1 MQRCLLALAGCSA
14 FLPRAPRIV
23 RPQPELRESAGD
35 DFLLDLFAEADER
48 VVDDTPDRPPRN
60 YDQPY
65 AEHDYERA
73 QDDDGA
79 SVDEAAVDALLAER
93 VQMKRR
99 RLFDEADAIRDE
111 LQRVHGV
118 SVWDRERVWR
128 TGRGGGR
135 NQRQRGP
142 PRSLPACGHDYECG
156 NSDSSQ
162 SGMSVDEIDAILAER
177 LQCKF
182 RRDFQRADALQ
193 EELFSMGVRVH
204 DGLKLWRDDGGGFG
218 DEMGRN
224 AKAGRQRNS
233 RQDRATYTMDAD
245 SDEVDDEEKLEIEK
259 LVAQRLEAKFDRD
272 YATADQIREQLQ
284 NDFDVKVDDRK
295 RKWSVGDKPFQGAPD
310 LNAPYTRRGG
320 GEVED
325 VAKVEELVE
334 ERADAKAR
342 RDYAAAD
349 AIRDQLNAMGISV
362 DDRSR
367 EWRVADAPYARARGD
382 SADVDVATIE
392 ELVNE
397 RSRAKLAAEYDT
409 ADSIRDR
416 LRNEFGVSVDDRVRE
431 WVVDGAPSAPAPVA
445 DEPFVVVDVPAE
457 AAPVAEAPAA
467 TEAAPAA
474 AEAAP
479 AAQSEAELSALT
491 VPALKDLCRAAG
503 LKVGGKKAELVERIL
518 SGSN

>member
-1 MQRCLLALAGCSA
+1 MQRLLKLLAIAGCSG
-14 FLPRAPRIV
+14 FLPRAPRIT
-23 RPQPELRESAGD
+23 PPKLRESAGD

-79 SVDEAAVDALLAER
+79 SVDVAAVDALLAER

-193 EELFSMGVRVH
+193 EELFSTGPR
-204 DGLKLWRDDGGGFG
+204 
-218 DEMGRN
+218 EN
-224 AKAGRQRNS
+224 
-233 RQDRATYTMDAD
+233 
-245 SDEVDDEEKLEIEK
+245 
-259 LVAQRLEAKFDRD
+259 
-272 YATADQIREQLQ
+272 QI
-284 NDFDVKVDDRK
+284 
-295 RKWSVGDKPFQGAPD
+295 SAPCSIST
-310 LNAPYTRRGG
+310 PSTRRHPLY
-320 GEVED
+320 
-325 VAKVEELVE
+325 AI
-334 ERADAKAR
+334 DAT
-342 RDYAAAD
+342 
-349 AIRDQLNAMGISV
+349 S
-362 DDRSR
+362 S
-367 EWRVADAPYARARGD
+367 P
-382 SADVDVATIE
+382 
-392 ELVNE
+392 
-397 RSRAKLAAEYDT
+397 
-409 ADSIRDR
+409 
-416 LRNEFGVSVDDRVRE
+416 
-431 WVVDGAPSAPAPVA
+431 
-445 DEPFVVVDVPAE
+445 
-457 AAPVAEAPAA
+457 
-467 TEAAPAA
+467 
-474 AEAAP
+474 
-479 AAQSEAELSALT
+479 
-491 VPALKDLCRAAG
+491 
-503 LKVGGKKAELVERIL
+503 
-518 SGSN
+518 

>member
-1 MQRCLLALAGCSA
+1 MQRCLKLLALARCGG
-14 FLPRAPRIV
+14 FLLPRGPRIT
-23 RPQPELRESAGD
+23 PAKLRESAGD
-35 DFLLDLFAEADER
+35 DFLESLFEEADQR
-48 VVDDTPDRPPRN
+48 VIDDTPDRPPRN
-60 YDQPY
+60 YDQIY

-73 QDDDGA
+73 QDDDGS
-79 SVDEAAVDALLAER
+79 SVDVAAVDALLAER

-156 NSDSSQ
+156 NSDASQ
-162 SGMSVDEIDAILAER
+162 SGMGVDEIDAILAER

-224 AKAGRQRNS
+224 NKPGRQRNS
-233 RQDRATYTMDAD
+233 RSDRATYTMDPD
-245 SDEVDDEEKLEIEK
+245 SDEVDDEDREEIEK
-259 LVAQRLEAKFDRD
+259 LVAQRLEAKFERD

-284 NDFDVKVDDRK
+284 NEYDVKVDDRK
-295 RKWSVGDKPFQGAPD
+295 RKWMVGDQPFRGAPD

-382 SADVDVATIE
+382 SADVDVATVE
-392 ELVNE
+392 ALVSE
-397 RSRAKLAAEYDT
+397 RSQAKIAGEYDT
-409 ADSIRDR
+409 ADAIRDR
-416 LRNEFGVSVDDRVRE
+416 LRNEFGVSVDDRVKE
-431 WVVDGAPSAPAPVA
+431 WVVDSQPAAAPAEPVA
-445 DEPFVVVDVPAE
+445 DDEPFVVVDAPTE
-457 AAPVAEAPAA
+457 EPAAP
-467 TEAAPAA
+467 

-479 AAQSEAELSALT
+479 AAQSEEELSALT

-518 SGSN
+518 RGSN

>member
-1 MQRCLLALAGCSA
+1 MQRYLQLLALAGCRA
-14 FLPRAPRIV
+14 FLPRPPLITRL
-23 RPQPELRESAGD
+23 RPLRESAGD
-35 DFLLDLFAEADER
+35 DFLESLFEEADQR

-60 YDQPY
+60 YDQSY
-65 AEHDYERA
+65 TEHDYERA
-73 QDDDGA
+73 SDDDGA

-135 NQRQRGP
+135 SQRQRGP

-162 SGMSVDEIDAILAER
+162 SGMGVDEIDAILAER

-224 AKAGRQRNS
+224 NKPGRQRNS
-233 RQDRATYTMDAD
+233 RQDRATYTMDPD
-245 SDEVDDEEKLEIEK
+245 SDDVEDEDKEEIEK
-259 LVAQRLEAKFDRD
+259 LVAQRLEAKFERD
-272 YATADQIREQLQ
+272 YATADAIREQLQ
-284 NDFDVKVDDRK
+284 NEYDVKVDDRK
-295 RKWSVGDKPFQGAPD
+295 RKWMVGDQPFRGAPD
-310 LNAPYTRRGG
+310 LNDPYTRRGG
-320 GEVED
+320 GDVED
-325 VAKVEELVE
+325 VSKVEELVE

-367 EWRVADAPYARARGD
+367 EWRVADAPYCRARGD
-382 SADVDVATIE
+382 SAPVDVDTVEGLVA
-392 ELVNE
+392 E
-397 RSRAKLAAEYDT
+397 RSRAKIAGEYDT
-409 ADSIRDR
+409 ADAIRDR
-416 LRNEFGVSVDDRVRE
+416 LRNEFGVSVDDRVKE
-431 WVVDGAPSAPAPVA
+431 WVVDGRPAAAPVEV
-445 DEPFVVVDVPAE
+445 DEPFVVVDAPAE
-457 AAPVAEAPAA
+457 SPVAEAPAA
-467 TEAAPAA
+467 TEEPSAAVGG
-474 AEAAP
+474 
-479 AAQSEAELSALT
+479 QSEAELSALT

-518 SGSN
+518 RGSN

>member
-193 EELFSMGVRVH
+193 EELFSTGP
-204 DGLKLWRDDGGGFG
+204 RDNQ
-218 DEMGRN
+218 MLTPC
-224 AKAGRQRNS
+224 S
-233 RQDRATYTMDAD
+233 TSTP
-245 SDEVDDEEKLEIEK
+245 S
-259 LVAQRLEAKFDRD
+259 
-272 YATADQIREQLQ
+272 
-284 NDFDVKVDDRK
+284 
-295 RKWSVGDKPFQGAPD
+295 
-310 LNAPYTRRGG
+310 TRRRLDGV
-320 GEVED
+320 EV
-325 VAKVEELVE
+325 L
-334 ERADAKAR
+334 RHR
-342 RDYAAAD
+342 RDVVPVTAE
-349 AIRDQLNAMGISV
+349 V
-362 DDRSR
+362 H
-367 EWRVADAPYARARGD
+367 RGLHTQ
-382 SADVDVATIE
+382 AWACACT
-392 ELVNE
+392 
-397 RSRAKLAAEYDT
+397 T
-409 ADSIRDR
+409 A
-416 LRNEFGVSVDDRVRE
+416 
-431 WVVDGAPSAPAPVA
+431 
-445 DEPFVVVDVPAE
+445 
-457 AAPVAEAPAA
+457 
-467 TEAAPAA
+467 
-474 AEAAP
+474 
-479 AAQSEAELSALT
+479 
-491 VPALKDLCRAAG
+491 
-503 LKVGGKKAELVERIL
+503 
-518 SGSN
+518 

>member
-1 MQRCLLALAGCSA
+1 MQRCLKLLALARCGG
-14 FLPRAPRIV
+14 FLLPRAPRIT
-23 RPQPELRESAGD
+23 PHQLRESAGD
-35 DFLLDLFAEADER
+35 DFLESLFEEADQR

-60 YDQPY
+60 YDQSY

-73 QDDDGA
+73 QDDDGS
-79 SVDEAAVDALLAER
+79 SVDVAAVDALLAER

-156 NSDSSQ
+156 NTDSSQ
-162 SGMSVDEIDAILAER
+162 SGMAVDEIDAILAER

-218 DEMGRN
+218 DELGRN

-233 RQDRATYTMDAD
+233 RADRTTYSMDPD
-245 SDEVDDEEKLEIEK
+245 SDDVEDEDREEIEK
-259 LVAQRLEAKFDRD
+259 LVAQRLEAKFERD

-284 NDFDVKVDDRK
+284 NEYDVKVDDRK
-295 RKWSVGDKPFQGAPD
+295 RKWMVGDQPFRGAPD

-320 GEVED
+320 GDVED

-382 SADVDVATIE
+382 TADVDVATVE
-392 ELVNE
+392 ALVSE
-397 RSRAKLAAEYDT
+397 RSRAKIAGEYDT
-409 ADSIRDR
+409 ADAIRDR
-416 LRNEFGVSVDDRVRE
+416 LRNEFGVSVDDRVKE
-431 WVVDGAPSAPAPVA
+431 WVVDGRQAAAPAPVVE
-445 DEPFVVVDVPAE
+445 DEPFVVVD
-457 AAPVAEAPAA
+457 APAEAPAA
-467 TEAAPAA
+467 EAPAA
-474 AEAAP
+474 AEEAP
-479 AAQSEAELSALT
+479 ATGAQSEEELSALT

-503 LKVGGKKAELVERIL
+503 LKVGGKKAELVERIMR
-518 SGSN
+518 GSN

>member
-1 MQRCLLALAGCSA
+1 MQRCLKLLALAGCRG
-14 FLPRAPRIV
+14 FLLPRAPRITHIK
-23 RPQPELRESAGD
+23 RCESAGD

-60 YDQPY
+60 YDAAPY

-79 SVDEAAVDALLAER
+79 SVDVAAVDALLAER

-156 NSDSSQ
+156 NSDASQ
-162 SGMSVDEIDAILAER
+162 SGMDVSEIDAILAER

-233 RQDRATYTMDAD
+233 RQDRATYTMDPD
-245 SDEVDDEEKLEIEK
+245 SDEVDDDEKIEIEK

-272 YATADQIREQLQ
+272 YATADAIREQLQ
-284 NDFDVKVDDRK
+284 NEYDVKVDDRK
-295 RKWSVGDKPFQGAPD
+295 RKWMVGDQPFRGAPD

-349 AIRDQLNAMGISV
+349 GIKRCGIRQ
-362 DDRSR
+362 
-367 EWRVADAPYARARGD
+367 ARA
-382 SADVDVATIE
+382 
-392 ELVNE
+392 
-397 RSRAKLAAEYDT
+397 
-409 ADSIRDR
+409 
-416 LRNEFGVSVDDRVRE
+416 
-431 WVVDGAPSAPAPVA
+431 DGAREAYCRRGG
-445 DEPFVVVDVPAE
+445 EPG
-457 AAPVAEAPAA
+457 
-467 TEAAPAA
+467 
-474 AEAAP
+474 
-479 AAQSEAELSALT
+479 
-491 VPALKDLCRAAG
+491 AG
-503 LKVGGKKAELVERIL
+503 REGWRWQQRGIYTTPFDRP
-518 SGSN
+518 

>member
-1 MQRCLLALAGCSA
+1 MQRCLKLLALAGCSA

-23 RPQPELRESAGD
+23 RPQPKLRESAGD
-35 DFLLDLFAEADER
+35 DFLESLFEEADQR

-60 YDQPY
+60 YDAAPY

-73 QDDDGA
+73 QDDDGS
-79 SVDEAAVDALLAER
+79 SVDVAAVDALLAER

-162 SGMSVDEIDAILAER
+162 SGMGVDEIDAILAER

-218 DEMGRN
+218 DELGRN

-233 RQDRATYTMDAD
+233 RQDRATYTMDPD
-245 SDEVDDEEKLEIEK
+245 SDEVDDEDKEEIEK
-259 LVAQRLEAKFDRD
+259 LVAQRLEAKFERD

-284 NDFDVKVDDRK
+284 NEYDCKVDDRK
-295 RKWSVGDKPFQGAPD
+295 RKWTVGDRPFRGAPD

-320 GEVED
+320 GDVED

-382 SADVDVATIE
+382 TADVDVATVE
-392 ELVNE
+392 ALVSE
-397 RSRAKLAAEYDT
+397 RSQAKIAGEYDT
-409 ADSIRDR
+409 ADAIRDR
-416 LRNEFGVSVDDRVRE
+416 LRNEFGVSVDDRVKE
-431 WVVDGAPSAPAPVA
+431 WVVDSPAAAPAAPAPVVE
-445 DEPFVVVDVPAE
+445 DEPFVVVDAPTEEPA
-457 AAPVAEAPAA
+457 
-467 TEAAPAA
+467 AA

-479 AAQSEAELSALT
+479 ASGQSEEELSALT

-503 LKVGGKKAELVERIL
+503 LKVGGKKAELVERIMR
-518 SGSN
+518 GE

>member
-1 MQRCLLALAGCSA
+1 MQRCLKLLALARCSG
-14 FLPRAPRIV
+14 FLLPRATRIT
-23 RPQPELRESAGD
+23 PQKLRESAGD

-60 YDQPY
+60 YDQSY

-73 QDDDGA
+73 SDDDGA
-79 SVDEAAVDALLAER
+79 SVDDAAVNALLAER

-233 RQDRATYTMDAD
+233 RADRATYTMDPD
-245 SDEVDDEEKLEIEK
+245 SDEVDDEEKIEIEK

-272 YATADQIREQLQ
+272 YATADAIREQLQ
-284 NDFDVKVDDRK
+284 NEYDVKVDDRK

-320 GEVED
+320 GDVED
-325 VAKVEELVE
+325 VSKVEELVE

-382 SADVDVATIE
+382 TADVDVATVE
-392 ELVNE
+392 ALVSE
-397 RSRAKLAAEYDT
+397 RSQAKIAGEYDT
-409 ADSIRDR
+409 ADAIRDR
-416 LRNEFGVSVDDRVRE
+416 LRNEFGVSVDDRVKE
-431 WVVDGAPSAPAPVA
+431 WVVDGRPAAAPAAPAPVVD
-445 DEPFVVVDVPAE
+445 DEPFVVVD
-457 AAPVAEAPAA
+457 APVAEEPS
-467 TEAAPAA
+467 AA
-474 AEAAP
+474 AEEAP
-479 AAQSEAELSALT
+479 ASGQSEAELSALT

-518 SGSN
+518 RGSN

>member
-1 MQRCLLALAGCSA
+1 MQRYLQLLALAGCRA
-14 FLPRAPRIV
+14 FLPRPPLITRL
-23 RPQPELRESAGD
+23 RPLRESAGD
-35 DFLLDLFAEADER
+35 DFLESLFEEADQR

-60 YDQPY
+60 YDQSY
-65 AEHDYERA
+65 TEHDYERA
-73 QDDDGA
+73 SDDDGA

-156 NSDSSQ
+156 NSDASQ
-162 SGMSVDEIDAILAER
+162 SGMGVDEIDAILAER

-224 AKAGRQRNS
+224 NKPGRQRNS
-233 RQDRATYTMDAD
+233 RQDRATYTMDPD
-245 SDEVDDEEKLEIEK
+245 SDDVEDEDKEEIEK
-259 LVAQRLEAKFDRD
+259 LVAQRLEAKFERD
-272 YATADQIREQLQ
+272 YATADAIREQLQ
-284 NDFDVKVDDRK
+284 NEYDVKVDDRK
-295 RKWSVGDKPFQGAPD
+295 RKWMVGDQPFRGAPD
-310 LNAPYTRRGG
+310 LNDPYTRRGG
-320 GEVED
+320 GDVED
-325 VAKVEELVE
+325 VSKVEELVE

-382 SADVDVATIE
+382 SAPVDVDTVEGLVA
-392 ELVNE
+392 E
-397 RSRAKLAAEYDT
+397 RSRAKIAGEYDT
-409 ADSIRDR
+409 ADAIRDR
-416 LRNEFGVSVDDRVRE
+416 LRNEFGVSVDDRVKE
-431 WVVDGAPSAPAPVA
+431 WVVDGRPAAAPVEV
-445 DEPFVVVDVPAE
+445 DEPFVVVDAPAE
-457 AAPVAEAPAA
+457 SPVAEAPAA
-467 TEAAPAA
+467 TEEPSAAVGG
-474 AEAAP
+474 
-479 AAQSEAELSALT
+479 QSEAELSALT

-503 LKVGGKKAELVERIL
+503 LKVGGKKAELVERIMR
-518 SGSN
+518 GSN